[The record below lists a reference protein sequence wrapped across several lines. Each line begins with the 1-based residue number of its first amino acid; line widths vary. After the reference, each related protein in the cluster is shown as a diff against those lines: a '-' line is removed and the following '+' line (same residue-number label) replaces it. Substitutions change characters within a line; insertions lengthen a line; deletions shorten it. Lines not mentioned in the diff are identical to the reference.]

1 MCFSCDGDIMC
12 TIFINKMY
20 LAKYEI
26 ILSLGGLVTR
36 KFFMYILM
44 AVLLVKTTQKNI
56 HDSSALSLKI
66 LV

>member
-1 MCFSCDGDIMC
+1 MIVNIMC
-12 TIFINKMY
+12 TILINKKY
-20 LAKYEI
+20 LAKHEI

-44 AVLLVKTTQKNI
+44 AVLLVNTTQKNI
-56 HDSSALSLKI
+56 HDSSALSLQK